1 MKKTITHSLVLILLL
16 NSIALAGLDSKK
28 AAYQGGTTKDK
39 DFPGAKEA
47 VEGMLNTAD
56 ENELK
61 FEYKLNKA
69 GRVYAIPYKQIL
81 DIEYGQKA
89 GRRVGAA
96 VATAILLS
104 PVGLFL
110 LFSKKRKH
118 FVTIGYK
125 DNDGKE
131 QVAVFELGKDIVRTT
146 LPILEA
152 RSGKK
157 IEYQDEEAKKS
168 GKGN

>member
-1 MKKTITHSLVLILLL
+1 MSKCLTVLMLVFSLFVETTF
-16 NSIALAGLDSKK
+16 AGLGGDK
-28 AAYQGGTTKDK
+28 AMYIGGSVA
-39 DFPGAKEA
+39 DFKGAKDPI
-47 VEGMLNTAD
+47 EGQFSTSDNDRLMFL
-56 ENELK
+56 
-61 FEYKLNKA
+61 YGNK
-69 GRVYAIPYKQIL
+69 GLQNFAIPYARFI

-125 DNDGKE
+125 DTEEKD

-146 LPILEA
+146 LAILET
-152 RSGKK
+152 RSG
-157 IEYQDEEAKKS
+157 QDD
-168 GKGN
+168 

>member
-1 MKKTITHSLVLILLL
+1 MKKFTILVLIVCLALSP
-16 NSIALAGLDSKK
+16 NVLAGLNSKK
-28 AAYQGGTTKDK
+28 AAYQGGTTKDQN
-39 DFPGAKEA
+39 FAGAKDA
-47 VEGMLNTAD
+47 VEGVLNTSD
-56 ENELK
+56 ETELK
-61 FEYKLNKA
+61 FEYTLNNEKK
-69 GRVYAIPYKQIL
+69 VYSIPFKQII

-96 VATAILLS
+96 LATGILLS

-125 DNDGKE
+125 DGQEKE

-157 IEYQDEEAKKS
+157 IEYQDEEAKKAS
-168 GKGN
+168 KGD

>member
-1 MKKTITHSLVLILLL
+1 MKKLIVFALLFSFAF
-16 NSIALAGLDSKK
+16 NAVALAGIGSKK

-39 DFPGAKEA
+39 DFPGAKDA
-47 VEGMLNTAD
+47 VEGTLSTDD
-56 ENELK
+56 EKELK
-61 FEYKLNKA
+61 FDYELNKA
-69 GRVYAIPYKQIL
+69 KKTYAIPYNQIL

-96 VATAILLS
+96 VATALLIS

-125 DNDGKE
+125 TDDGKE

-146 LPILEA
+146 LAVLEA

-157 IEYQDEEAKKS
+157 IEYQDEEAKKAS
-168 GKGN
+168 KGN